1 MLFILERFTFLDK
14 WQDIKNIAI
23 YFYFRQNFV
32 LKILYMYF
40 INIYFFHKFTS
51 LPSLCILLMIK
62 TEEEI
67 LMLSNSCPWNSLLLG
82 DSVLCLNIGLNDFS
96 RLLKPKL
103 MSKPRNTLKS
113 LSNELSFY
121 WSPLWGLRE
130 ANNEIAEDVIH
141 HPQLSVSHMKFKVL
155 LTVHRPQSPYL
166 HHMKLKAL
174 WMTHSK
180 ILNEFG
186 HGDWS
191 DVVTCLC
198 MEPRQDK

>member
-1 MLFILERFTFLDK
+1 MQYIFIFG
-14 WQDIKNIAI
+14 
-23 YFYFRQNFV
+23 
-32 LKILYMYF
+32 KILHLKYYTCISSTF
-40 INIYFFHKFTS
+40 IFFHKFTS
-51 LPSLCILLMIK
+51 LTSLCILLMIK

-82 DSVLCLNIGLNDFS
+82 NSVLCLNIGFNDFS

-155 LTVHRPQSPYL
+155 LTVHRPQRPYL
-166 HHMKLKAL
+166 HHMKPKAL
-174 WMTHSK
+174 WMTRSK